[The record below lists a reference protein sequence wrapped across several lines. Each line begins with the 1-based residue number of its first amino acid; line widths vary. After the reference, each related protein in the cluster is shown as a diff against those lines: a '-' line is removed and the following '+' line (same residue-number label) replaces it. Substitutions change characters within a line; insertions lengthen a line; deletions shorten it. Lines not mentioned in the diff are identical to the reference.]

1 MQTGCSVSSG
11 IIRRIKA
18 MIRIQKEERKQ
29 YHAKNELHMKEVLH
43 NTIQKEFRSRG
54 EVVVVVNGEK
64 EDTILPIEE
73 RESLLNQFCDKAMAN
88 VSTRMF
94 LSELLAF
101 FEKQLK
107 SMKVCESAQWNGVK
121 SRLILNDAVFTLNGE
136 KYLK

>member
-1 MQTGCSVSSG
+1 M
-11 IIRRIKA
+11 
-18 MIRIQKEERKQ
+18 
-29 YHAKNELHMKEVLH
+29 
-43 NTIQKEFRSRG
+43 
-54 EVVVVVNGEK
+54 VNGEK